1 MDNTAHNIQIST
13 KAKPI
18 RELLPELKGIISKD
32 SMRTLMAAQPTP
44 RRVDLKPLSF
54 TEMRSVLM
62 ELKDDTTVK
71 CTPAVNQNRKSRW
84 NYSVKVPKTEPKH
97 VTSKESSARK
107 TPKLQPK
114 PMTFT
119 NPVTPKASKPVWN
132 GKKSIVPDKIG
143 VRISGVYRIPE
154 TPTNKSNSVYKN
166 RKTLFN
172 KENDVRKVNMESN
185 FRKPLQTIP
194 DAPLSNISSTSS
206 CDTSFLQT
214 EKKIQDLISKTE
226 AKPFKEAGPTLED
239 IEEVSPILSTPPKEC
254 TRHEDF
260 LFNNNDTEIIPP
272 VNSII
277 CFDVVNQSNLN
288 CMQLNDLLKLREQNE
303 GKIKIMEQYLKTM
316 TEQQKYIDKI
326 IKEKKI
332 DSDINRKFENKE
344 YLCENKLD
352 NSESVTKSNAS
363 AIPCSVIK
371 SPSKSPTYKIPR
383 KNLCLRKKVFHKSM
397 PNISNGTQS
406 PNKDNDNK
414 ALSIYM
420 KMKEQM
426 IFLNTPI
433 KSKNV
438 EAPNT
443 PAVTSQNL
451 QMQLDKLYNCS

>member
-1 MDNTAHNIQIST
+1 MDNIQISN

-32 SMRTLMAAQPTP
+32 CMRTLMAAQPTP

-62 ELKDDTTVK
+62 
-71 CTPAVNQNRKSRW
+71 AVNQNRKSRW
-84 NYSVKVPKTEPKH
+84 NYSVKVPKTEPKPA
-97 VTSKESSARK
+97 TSKESSVRK

-114 PMTFT
+114 PMTFG
-119 NPVTPKASKPVWN
+119 NPVTPRVPKPICN
-132 GKKSIVPDKIG
+132 GKKSIVPDKNG

-172 KENDVRKVNMESN
+172 KENDVKKVKRIESN
-185 FRKPLQTIP
+185 FRKPLEAIP

-214 EKKIQDLISKTE
+214 EKKIQDLISKNE
-226 AKPFKEAGPTLED
+226 AKPFKASGPTLED

-254 TRHEDF
+254 STHEDF
-260 LFNNNDTEIIPP
+260 IFNNNNTEKVPWYS
-272 VNSII
+272 SII
-277 CFDVVNQSNLN
+277 CFDIVNQSHLN
-288 CMQLNDLLKLREQNE
+288 SMQINHLLKLKEQNE
-303 GKIKIMEQYLKTM
+303 VKIKMMDQYTKIVK
-316 TEQQKYIDKI
+316 EQQKYIDKI
-326 IKEKKI
+326 VEEKKI
-332 DSDINRKFENKE
+332 NINTKCENN
-344 YLCENKLD
+344 ENKLD
-352 NSESVTKSNAS
+352 NSELVTKNIGAV
-363 AIPCSVIK
+363 PCSVIK

-397 PNISNGTQS
+397 PNISNGTKS
-406 PNKDNDNK
+406 PNKETDNK

-433 KSKNV
+433 KSNNV